1 MRAGAEGT
9 PAGRVRAGPRTLEPV
24 ALELAGTVERVLF
37 ERERDG
43 FAILRLRPADG
54 GQPLV
59 LVGELAGIGVG
70 EAIRVS
76 GRMEDDPSWGLR
88 VRVERYEPLLPTSAE
103 AIAGWLG
110 SGVVPRLGPKLAQRL
125 LHEFGAELPQV
136 LSQSPERLSSVRGIG
151 GAMAARIAA
160 LWKQRAAERDLLV
173 ALQSAGIGPARAR
186 RLLAA
191 LGEDA
196 ALKLAAD
203 PYRVARTVPGVGFRT
218 ADRLA
223 RAFGLAAD
231 AEVRIAA
238 AFEHR
243 LREAAERGHS
253 AVPARRASE
262 QVAELLALAP
272 QTVENGLAAAVASGL
287 VVRRQFGQADWLLL
301 PELDRAE
308 AALAAD
314 LPRLCAG
321 PLPWRRQGTDDLR
334 ALVHDRL
341 GLALSAGQMRALDGL
356 LAHKV
361 AILTGG
367 PGTGKTTLVRALLA
381 LLEDSGLN
389 IVLAAPTGRAA
400 RRLTETTGHPAWTLH
415 RLLEADPGHGF
426 RRGRSRP
433 LTADLLVID
442 ESSMLDL
449 PLAHATLAALRD
461 HAALLLVGDVDQ
473 LPPVG
478 PGQVFADLVA
488 SNRLPVVELDEIF
501 RQTAGSSIVA
511 AAHRIRRGL
520 PPGFEHEVLSDCF
533 GVRIHSVAD
542 AQAKLVELVTRRI
555 PERFGFDPRREIQ
568 VLVPTNRGPL
578 GTRALNELL
587 QRALDPPDAP
597 ALEHAGYRFTLGG
610 RVMQTENDSE
620 RDVSNG
626 DIGIVTALDPK
637 ARSLVVDMDG
647 RQVVYAQDDLDRLV
661 PAWAVTVH
669 KAQGSEYPAVV
680 LVLARAHGPMLRR
693 HLLYTAVTRAKRLL
707 VLLTEPEALNRAVA
721 TAEPPRDSLLRPR
734 LLGEL
739 EEGA

>member
-9 PAGRVRAGPRTLEPV
+9 PAGRQGAQPRPVEPA
-24 ALELAGTVERVLF
+24 ALELAGTVDRVLF

-54 GQPLV
+54 GEPLV
-59 LVGELAGIGVG
+59 LVGELAGIGAG

-76 GRMEDDPSWGLR
+76 GRLEDDPSWGLR
-88 VRVERYEPLLPTSAE
+88 LRVERYEPLLPTSAE

-110 SGVVPRLGPKLAQRL
+110 SGVVPRLGRKLAQRL
-125 LHEFGAELPQV
+125 LRQFGADLPQV
-136 LSQSPERLSSVRGIG
+136 LSQSPQRLTSVRGIG
-151 GAMAARIAA
+151 AATAMRIAA
-160 LWKQRAAERDLLV
+160 LWKRQAAERDLLV
-173 ALQSAGIGPARAR
+173 ALQTAGIGPARAR

-196 ALKLAAD
+196 AVRLAAD
-203 PYRVARTVPGVGFRT
+203 PYRVAREVPGVGFRT

-243 LREAAERGHS
+243 LREAAEGGDS
-253 AVPARRASE
+253 AVPLRRAIE
-262 QVAELLALAP
+262 HVAALLALDP
-272 QTVENGLAAAVASGL
+272 HKVEAGLAAAVASGL
-287 VVRRQFGQADWLLL
+287 VVRRQVGETEWLLL
-301 PELDRAE
+301 PDLDRAE
-308 AALAAD
+308 AALAVD
-314 LPRLCAG
+314 VPRLSAG
-321 PLPWRRQGTDDLR
+321 PLPWRRQNADDVSKAVR
-334 ALVHDRL
+334 DRL
-341 GLALSAGQMRALDGL
+341 GLALSAGQARALDVL

-381 LLEDSGLN
+381 LLEDCGLN

-461 HAALLLVGDVDQ
+461 RAALLLVGDADQ

-488 SNRLPVVELDEIF
+488 SGRLPVVELDEVF
-501 RQTAGSSIVA
+501 RQAAGSSIIA

-520 PPGFEHEVLSDCF
+520 PPGFDHEGSSDCF
-533 GVRIHSVAD
+533 GVRIHSIAD

-578 GTRALNELL
+578 GTRELNELL

-597 ALEHAGYRFTLGG
+597 ALEHHGYRFTVGG

-626 DIGIVTALDPK
+626 DIGIVTALDRGR
-637 ARSLVVDMDG
+637 RSLVVDMDG
-647 RQVVYAQDDLDRLV
+647 RQVVYAPEDLDRLV

-680 LVLARAHGPMLRR
+680 LVLARAHGRMLRR
-693 HLLYTAVTRAKRLL
+693 RLLYTAVTRAKRLL
-707 VLLTEPEALNRAVA
+707 VLLTEPAALNRAVA
-721 TAEPPRDSLLRPR
+721 TAEPPRASLLRPR

-739 EEGA
+739 DEGP